1 LAALALDGGASA
13 LICRQVEFVRRGAAR
28 FAEFSTS
35 SGGSSI
41 LISFWGGSQGQR
53 ASRSP
58 LASFSPRLRRSRTV
72 GGARARS
79 AALAQVG
86 GARARSAAL
95 AQVGG
100 ARARSAALARLFVG
114 RLSA

>member
-1 LAALALDGGASA
+1 LAALALGWRRSRWMAA
-13 LICRQVEFVRRGAAR
+13 LAHGRRQVECVRRGAAR

-35 SGGSSI
+35 SVGSSI
-41 LISFWGGSQGQR
+41 LISFLGGSQGQR

-58 LASFSPRLRRSRTV
+58 LATFFPRLRRSRT
-72 GGARARS
+72 
-79 AALAQVG
+79 VG